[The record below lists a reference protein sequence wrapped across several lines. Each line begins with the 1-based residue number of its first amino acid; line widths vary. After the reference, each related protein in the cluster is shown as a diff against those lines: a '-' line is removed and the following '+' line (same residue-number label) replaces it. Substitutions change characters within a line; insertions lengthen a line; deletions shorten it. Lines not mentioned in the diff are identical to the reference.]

1 MHGQVTRAILTGL
14 LGGLLLGG
22 CGSNG
27 TPVDGPGYHP
37 PPPQDADAISQP
49 DAAVTPQADAEAE
62 APTQPTSGPDAGCDE
77 DAMGVNYCI
86 VNSPGGGGMIV
97 TRQNPVDYH
106 TCK

>member
-22 CGSNG
+22 CGSG
-27 TPVDGPGYHP
+27 GSATPADGPVAP
-37 PPPQDADAISQP
+37 PAQLPDLGVVPQP
-49 DAAVTPQADAEAE
+49 DAG
-62 APTQPTSGPDAGCDE
+62 PTQPIGNPDAGCDE

-86 VNSPGGGGMIV
+86 INSPGGGGTIV